1 MIRALPRTDPAKHG
15 HRSARS
21 PSSTKLYDVPCW
33 LGESVTGSRKEPRKV
48 ERALLAGRV
57 GRRLGRGGRPAAP
70 GRPPAGRPPA
80 PSPQTPPP
88 PTRPFTR
95 PYAERGNIEGNNM
108 PARPV
113 LIPGGNRGIGR
124 AIAEEFIAQ
133 GRR

>member
-57 GRRLGRGGRPAAP
+57 GRRLGRGVGR
-70 GRPPAGRPPA
+70 AGEG
-80 PSPQTPPP
+80 
-88 PTRPFTR
+88 TRPGGGR
-95 PYAERGNIEGNNM
+95 GGGGGGGGGGRKRGGVRLVARGNQ
-108 PARPV
+108 
-113 LIPGGNRGIGR
+113 PGLTR
-124 AIAEEFIAQ
+124 AADPNFYSAVC
-133 GRR
+133 